1 MLRHHPL
8 LRRCLSSS
16 TNAIVQSCLDSTT
29 GVATITLHHPAKRN
43 ALSSEML
50 AALGSEVDNVTS
62 NKHTKVIIVKSSHP
76 VVFSSGHDLN
86 ELVPNAKK
94 PDAQEP
100 DASGHSG
107 ESRLPPPPNNESLTE
122 NHIHLFNLCSQ
133 VMLKVHNAPQPVIA
147 EINGIATAAGCQL
160 VASCDLAVASEDSQF
175 ATPGVNIGLFCSTP
189 AVPLARTLAPK
200 HAMEMLLTGDMIT
213 AHRAAEIGLINRVVE
228 KNNLSTHVMALA
240 EQIAMKSRSAI
251 RMGKQTFRKQVTMNV
266 EDAYALTGT
275 TMVDNMGT
283 VDAKEGISAFLQK
296 RIPVWHD
303 E

>member
-1 MLRHHPL
+1 
-8 LRRCLSSS
+8 
-16 TNAIVQSCLDSTT
+16 
-29 GVATITLHHPAKRN
+29 
-43 ALSSEML
+43 
-50 AALGSEVDNVTS
+50 
-62 NKHTKVIIVKSSHP
+62 
-76 VVFSSGHDLN
+76 
-86 ELVPNAKK
+86 
-94 PDAQEP
+94 
-100 DASGHSG
+100 
-107 ESRLPPPPNNESLTE
+107 
-122 NHIHLFNLCSQ
+122 
-133 VMLKVHNAPQPVIA
+133 MLKVHNAPQPVIA

>member
-1 MLRHHPL
+1 
-8 LRRCLSSS
+8 
-16 TNAIVQSCLDSTT
+16 
-29 GVATITLHHPAKRN
+29 
-43 ALSSEML
+43 ML
-50 AALGSEVDNVTS
+50 AALGSAVDNATS

-86 ELVPNAKK
+86 ELVPNAK
-94 PDAQEP
+94 ES
-100 DASGHSG
+100 DASD
-107 ESRLPPPPNNESLTE
+107 ESLTE
-122 NHIHLFNLCSQ
+122 HHIDLFNLCSQ

-160 VASCDLAVASEDSQF
+160 VASCDLAVASDDSQF

-213 AHRAAEIGLINRVVE
+213 AHRATEIGLINRVV
-228 KNNLSTHVMALA
+228 KKQHLSTHVMQLA
-240 EQIAMKSRSAI
+240 EQIAMKSKSAI
-251 RMGKQTFRKQVTMNV
+251 RMGKQTFRRQVTMNV

-296 RIPVWHD
+296 RTPTWYD
-303 E
+303 K